1 MGFLEGLLE
10 SLESNASKTLEEKYR
25 TMDIYQLKREWE
37 RTFGEMPYSRL
48 SDIRPKSP
56 QGILDVIYAERCRRK
71 SWREMAMDEMRKE
84 EARQREKVRVE
95 KERQKELE
103 KIEAFE
109 KIIAESEMAALL
121 LKIIDEKEYDITYV
135 EIHSSFVSLKEGN
148 REIQRVEYKKYGYP
162 NLEEYQMDILTDF
175 LEENLTLDFEEISDN
190 ILELNDA
197 PGGMKESW

>member
-10 SLESNASKTLEEKYR
+10 SLEDSANKTLEEKYR
-25 TMDIYQLKREWE
+25 TMDIHQLKREWE

-48 SDIRPKSP
+48 NDIRPKSP
-56 QGILDVIYAERCRRK
+56 QGVLDTIYADRCNRK
-71 SWREMAMDEMRKE
+71 SWREKARDEMRKE
-84 EARQREKVRVE
+84 EARQREKALAE
-95 KERQKELE
+95 KQRQKEQE

-121 LKIIDEKEYDITYV
+121 LKIIDEKEYDVTYV
-135 EIHSSFVSLKEGN
+135 EIHSSFVSLKDGN
-148 REIQRVEYKKYGYP
+148 REIQRIEYRKYGYP

-175 LEENLTLDFEEISDN
+175 LEENLTLNFEETCDN